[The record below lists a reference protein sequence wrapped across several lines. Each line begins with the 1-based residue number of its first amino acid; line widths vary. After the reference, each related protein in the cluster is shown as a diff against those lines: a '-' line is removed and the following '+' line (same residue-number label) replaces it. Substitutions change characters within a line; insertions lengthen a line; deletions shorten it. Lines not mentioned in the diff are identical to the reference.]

1 MNPYEIIRRPIITEK
16 NTYLMERGRFTFEVA
31 LKANKPQIA
40 EAVEVAFPNVKVL
53 AVNTMIM
60 PSKERR
66 RGRII
71 GQVPSWK
78 KAVVTLREGDRIEL
92 FEGV

>member
-1 MNPYEIIRRPIITEK
+1 MNPYEILRRPIITEK
-16 NTYLMERGRFTFEVA
+16 NTYLMEQGRFTFEVPR
-31 LKANKPQIA
+31 KANKPQIA
-40 EAVEVAFPNVKVL
+40 VAVETAFPNVKVV

-66 RGRII
+66 RGRIV
-71 GQVPSWK
+71 GQLPAWK
-78 KAVVTLREGDRIEL
+78 KAVVTLRKGDRIEL

>member
-1 MNPYEIIRRPIITEK
+1 MNPYEILRRPVITEK
-16 NTYLMERGRFTFEVA
+16 NTFLMEHGRYTFEVA
-31 LKANKPQIA
+31 RGANKPQIA
-40 EAVEVAFPNVKVL
+40 AAVETAFPNVKVK
-53 AVNTMIM
+53 AVNTIIM

-66 RGRII
+66 RGRIV
-71 GQVPSWK
+71 GRLPAWK

>member
-1 MNPYEIIRRPIITEK
+1 VNPYEILRRPVITEK
-16 NTYLMERGRFTFEVA
+16 NTYLMEKGRYAFEVPRDV
-31 LKANKPQIA
+31 NKPQIRA
-40 EAVEVAFPNVKVL
+40 AVEAVFPTVKVL

-66 RGRII
+66 RGRIV
-71 GQVPSWK
+71 GRLPAWK